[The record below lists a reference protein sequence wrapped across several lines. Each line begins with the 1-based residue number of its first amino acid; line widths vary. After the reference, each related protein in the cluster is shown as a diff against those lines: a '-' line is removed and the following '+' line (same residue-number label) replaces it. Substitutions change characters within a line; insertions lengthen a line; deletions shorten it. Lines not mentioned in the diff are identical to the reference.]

1 MELGKKLKDEVWDYC
16 RVNDI
21 TNINEFMIK
30 IFKSGFTSEK
40 YGSQPGSGK
49 VQIKEKVVEKIV
61 EKEVFVTNDVEV
73 KKLTDKIKSLDAELI
88 KVKEELKIEKDNNR
102 LDIYG
107 DVK

>member
-1 MELGKKLKDEVWDYC
+1 M
-16 RVNDI
+16 
-21 TNINEFMIK
+21 
-30 IFKSGFTSEK
+30 
-40 YGSQPGSGK
+40 
-49 VQIKEKVVEKIV
+49 VEKIV